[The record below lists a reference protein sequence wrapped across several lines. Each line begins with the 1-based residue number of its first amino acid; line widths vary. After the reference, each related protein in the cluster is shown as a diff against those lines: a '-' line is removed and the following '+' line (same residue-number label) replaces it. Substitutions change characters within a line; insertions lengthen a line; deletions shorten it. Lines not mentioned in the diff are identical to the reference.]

1 MFRRIM
7 RVGIFVVGPY
17 QRGTI
22 MQLAIAT
29 VFCIIFLVIQLQAMP
44 YRHLADNYLGLCCS
58 LSLTVFFLCCNY
70 YKFATL
76 TELKDFQVPKVMTAT
91 PSCTHPI

>member
-1 MFRRIM
+1 MCRRIVL
-7 RVGIFVVGPY
+7 VGIFVIGPY

-29 VFCIIFLVIQLQAMP
+29 LFCIIFLVIQLQAMP
-44 YRHLADNYLGLCCS
+44 YRHLVDNYLGLCCS
-58 LSLTVFFLCCNY
+58 LSLTLFFLCCNY

-76 TELKDFQVPKVMTAT
+76 TELKDLQASAMITEGSAMIT
-91 PSCTHPI
+91 